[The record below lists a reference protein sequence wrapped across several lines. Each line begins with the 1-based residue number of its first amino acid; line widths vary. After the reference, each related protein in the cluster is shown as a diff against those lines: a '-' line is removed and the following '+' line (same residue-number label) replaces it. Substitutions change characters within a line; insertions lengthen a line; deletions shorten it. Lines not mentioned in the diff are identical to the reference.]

1 MVTKSK
7 PKKAA
12 QPVDDSNCGPGE
24 WFRSSDVT
32 GKLTIA
38 GSTFVQKEVTYSE
51 INGRAIFEG
60 DIMLGN
66 VSNGNG
72 SSNGGPD
79 GTVSETIIM
88 GDLTGEI
95 TEGIGRTGAQFRW
108 PNALVPWAAQPA
120 LRQCVLDAI
129 AHWRANSHIRFVERT
144 AANAAQ
150 HPNFISFEA
159 LDGCWSQ
166 VGMQGGMQQISLAGG
181 CGFGAAVHEIGHALG
196 LWHEQSREDRSQNVQ
211 IKFENIQVGKEHNF
225 NQHITDGDDIGGYD
239 FGSIMH
245 YGSMAFSKNNLPTIV
260 PVNGQAIGQREGL
273 SWGDVRAIQTLYP
286 PAVLA
291 AGICR
296 SGDWGN
302 VYVSGLSLSA
312 FKLKVQQLFDT
323 QGLRLDDID
332 TYVEGGSVKWAGV
345 CRAGDWANRF
355 IAGLNFNDFAQQTQ
369 QLFDQ
374 QGLRLIDVETYV
386 EGGQLKWAGV
396 YRSGNWASRFTAGQ
410 SQAAFLQQT
419 QQLFDQQGL
428 RLADA
433 MTYVENGQRKWAGI
447 YRSGDWA
454 HRFLVGFSQ
463 GAFVTQTQQLFDQQG
478 LRMTSMI
485 TYIEG
490 GQRKWA
496 GIYRSGNEAHRFILE
511 RNLNRFATEVQQFE
525 TQGLRLTNVEVY

>member
-1 MVTKSK
+1 MATTKTK

-60 DIMLGN
+60 DIMLGS
-66 VSNGNG
+66 VGNE
-72 SSNGGPD
+72 SSNGGPN
-79 GTVSETIIM
+79 GHVSETIIT
-88 GDLTGEI
+88 GDLTGGI
-95 TEGIGRTGAQFRW
+95 TEGVGVTGAQFRW
-108 PNALVPWAAQPA
+108 PNALVPWVALPA
-120 LRQCVLDAI
+120 LRQRVLDAL
-129 AHWRANSHIRFVERT
+129 AHWTANSHIRFVERT

-150 HPNFISFEA
+150 FPNFVSFEV

-166 VGMQGGMQQISLAGG
+166 VGMQGGVQQISLAGG

-196 LWHEQSREDRSQNVQ
+196 LWHEQSREDRNQNVQ
-211 IKFENIQVGKEHNF
+211 IKFENIQPGKEHNF

-245 YGSMAFSKNNLPTIV
+245 YGSTAFSKNNLPTIV

-286 PAVLA
+286 PKVLA

-296 SGDWGN
+296 SGNWAN
-302 VYVSGLSLSA
+302 VYMTGLTLNA
-312 FKLKVQQLFDT
+312 FSQQVQKLFD
-323 QGLRLDDID
+323 QKGLRLEDID
-332 TYVEGGSVKWAGV
+332 TYIEDGKVKWAGIS
-345 CRAGDWANRF
+345 RSGDWANRF
-355 IAGLNFNDFAQQTQ
+355 IAGLNFADFAKESQK
-369 QLFDQ
+369 LFDQ
-374 QGLRLIDVETYV
+374 QGLRLIDVESYV

-396 YRSGNWASRFTAGQ
+396 FRSGDWASRFTAGQ
-410 SQAAFLQQT
+410 NQADFVKQT
-419 QQLFDQQGL
+419 QTFFDKEGL
-428 RLADA
+428 RLAD
-433 MTYVENGQRKWAGI
+433 MLTYVENGVRKWAGI

-454 HRFLVGFSQ
+454 HRFLIGFSE
-463 GAFVTQTQQLFDQQG
+463 GAFVTETQKLFDQQG
-478 LRMTSMI
+478 LRMINMI
-485 TYIEG
+485 TYIEN

-496 GIYRSGNEAHRFILE
+496 GIYRSGNDAHRFILG
-511 RNLNRFATEVQQFE
+511 RNLNRFATETQQLFDQ
-525 TQGLRLTNVEVY
+525 QGLRLTNVEIY